1 MSYEF
6 YKLLHL
12 TGIVLLFSG
21 LISMLTLKIAG
32 VPLEGRNKKFSFMAH
47 GLGLLLIIIS
57 GFGLLARLGLIQEI
71 PRWVYIKLL
80 IWLYFGGIVA
90 LIKRKATGWNF
101 YVILICVFMLA
112 AYVGITKP
120 F

>member
-21 LISMLTLKIAG
+21 LVSMLTVKVAG
-32 VPLEGRNKKFSFMAH
+32 QTLEGRTKKFSFMTH

-57 GFGLLARLGLIQEI
+57 GFGLLARLGMIQEI
-71 PRWVYIKLL
+71 PNWVYVKLL
-80 IWLYFGGIVA
+80 IWLFFGGIVA

-101 YVILICVFMLA
+101 YVILICIFILA